1 MSNQFTD
8 VLDAVLDHRGPVAQG
23 VLGGKRE
30 GEGVGDENHETG
42 VRTRSVDACTCV
54 ILNLKEHR

>member
-8 VLDAVLDHRGPVAQG
+8 VLDAILDHRGPVAQD
-23 VLGGKRE
+23 VLGNGRGRE

-42 VRTRSVDACTCV
+42 
-54 ILNLKEHR
+54 I